1 MVNKH
6 KIPRTMSTQ
15 HPDNVSLPF
24 FSEYPVLKGDDE
36 VREAYYAYSHL
47 GCDEQ
52 MWDYEGK
59 DVDVYVVKKLL
70 SRHSQFFQS
79 NVLGEDIFLTFR
91 IPNPSVEKSEAKVM
105 LEVLESIPRSYDYAK
120 LFYSREVIPVFEV
133 ILPMTSSSREINRVY
148 YYYTNFVVGKAKM
161 KFFPGDITISEWT
174 GEFKPDRIN
183 VIPLFED
190 RPFVLNCHE
199 ITREFLEDKQIAH
212 QRVFLAKSDLA
223 MNYGAFSSDV
233 YLKKA
238 LFNLRTLEEETG
250 VMIMPIV
257 GFGSPPFRGN
267 LRPENAGEI
276 AEKWRSVFTFTIQ
289 SAFKYDWPEKDVV
302 RGIERIR
309 KVRPELRKAEDVDE
323 EEMRLADRL
332 AENYRRAIPRVADI
346 VNALSAHVPRRRA
359 RKLHVGLFGYSRDV
373 NGFVLPRAIPFC
385 CALYSLGIPPEFLGL
400 KGLREKEVE
409 LLLENYES
417 ELEFASRFF
426 IREVCEKLGLEKV
439 YAFPEELGIDGDRI
453 GDNKAKRNEKQEY
466 KEIVKELYDAFRRNR
481 VGMLTEKLLQ
491 AARMRG
497 FLG

>member
-1 MVNKH
+1 MVNRVDGRKV
-6 KIPRTMSTQ
+6 PRTMSTQ

-70 SRHSQFFQS
+70 SRHSQFFQNS
-79 NVLGEDIFLTFR
+79 VLGEDVFLTFR
-91 IPNPSVEKSEAKVM
+91 IPNPSVERGEAKVM
-105 LEVLESIPRSYDYAK
+105 LEVLESIPRSCDYAR
-120 LFYSREVIPVFEV
+120 LFYSRDAVPVFEV
-133 ILPMTSSSREINRVY
+133 ILPMTSSSRELNRVY
-148 YYYTNFVVGKAKM
+148 YYYSNFVVGKAKM
-161 KFFPGDITISEWT
+161 RFFPGDITISEWT
-174 GEFKPDRIN
+174 GEFQPERIN
-183 VIPLFED
+183 VIPLLED
-190 RPFVLNCHE
+190 RPYVLNAHR
-199 ITREFLEDKQIAH
+199 IVGEFLEDKQMSY

-223 MNYGAFSSDV
+223 MNYGAFPSDV

-250 VMIMPIV
+250 VRVLPIV

-267 LRPENAGEI
+267 LRPENAKEI
-276 AEKWRSVFTFTIQ
+276 AEKWKAVFTFTIQ
-289 SAFKYDWPEKDVV
+289 SAFKYDWPEREVV
-302 RGIERIR
+302 KGIERI
-309 KVRPELRKAEDVDE
+309 KEVKPEMRVEDVSN

-332 AENYRRAIPRVADI
+332 AENYRRAIPAIADI

-373 NGFVLPRAIPFC
+373 NGFTLPRAIPFC

-400 KGLREKEVE
+400 KGLRGKELE
-409 LLLENYES
+409 LLLENYGK
-417 ELEFASRFF
+417 ELEFASKFF
-426 IREVCEKLGLEKV
+426 SGEICERLGLKKV
-439 YAFPEELGIDGDRI
+439 YAFPEELGIDGCEENYGEVVR
-453 GDNKAKRNEKQEY
+453 
-466 KEIVKELYDAFRRNR
+466 ELYDAFRKNR
-481 VGMLTEKLLQ
+481 VGMLAEKLLQ

>member
-1 MVNKH
+1 MVNR
-6 KIPRTMSTQ
+6 IPRVMSTQ

-24 FSEYPVLKGDDE
+24 FSESPVLKGDDE

-70 SRHSQFFQS
+70 SRHTQFFQS
-79 NVLGEDIFLTFR
+79 VTLGEDVFLTFR
-91 IPNPSVEKSEAKVM
+91 VPNPSVEKSDAKVL
-105 LEVLESIPRSYDYAK
+105 LEVLESIPRSYDCAE
-120 LFYSREVIPVFEV
+120 LFYSREVAPVFEV

-161 KFFPGDITISEWT
+161 KFFPGDITVSEWT
-174 GEFKPDRIN
+174 GKFKPEKIN

-190 RPFVLNCHE
+190 KPYVLNAHA
-199 ITREFLEDKQIAH
+199 ITKEFLEDKTAQLSY

-223 MNYGAFSSDV
+223 MNYGAYSSDV
-233 YLKKA
+233 YLRKA
-238 LFNLRTLEEETG
+238 LFNLRKLEEETG
-250 VMIMPIV
+250 IKIMPIV

-276 AEKWRSVFTFTIQ
+276 AEKWKAVFTFTIQ
-289 SAFKYDWPEKDVV
+289 SAFKYDWPEKEVV
-302 RGIERIR
+302 RGIEKI
-309 KVRPELRKAEDVDE
+309 KGVRAKLRKAEDVAE
-323 EEMRLADRL
+323 EEFRLADKL
-332 AENYRRAIPRVADI
+332 AEKYRNSIPSVADL
-346 VNALSAHVPRRRA
+346 VNALSVHVPRRRA

-400 KGLREKEVE
+400 KGLGGKELE
-409 LLLENYES
+409 LLLESYER
-417 ELEFASRFF
+417 ELEFASNFF
-426 IREVCEKLGLEKV
+426 SREVCEKLGLEKV
-439 YAFPEELGIDGDRI
+439 YAFPEELGIESGEAGED
-453 GDNKAKRNEKQEY
+453 Y
-466 KEIVKELYDAFRRNR
+466 VKTVRELYDAFRKNR
-481 VGMLTEKLLQ
+481 VGLLAEKLLQ